1 MRRSH
6 RSLLS
11 AVNQCL
17 WISTRIQSIQHRKD
31 NDALRWKS
39 LLWRRYL
46 WSVQMPSTIKWCH
59 NLLSSMAFRCRF
71 DWEYLRTC
79 FMFICDWL
87 ASISNRFKKWG
98 VNGSHIRYQRV
109 WCTVKDIKEF
119 DALSIHAQ
127 HWRFIM
133 KEIKQIYFVIVVFG
147 DCVYFKVHIVHH
159 VTSKTR
165 PSLFS
170 FCSEGG
176 VTGGNLSISPVR
188 QIRDVLF

>member
-59 NLLSSMAFRCRF
+59 NLLSSVAFRCRF

-98 VNGSHIRYQRV
+98 VNGSHIRYQSESFRV
-109 WCTVKDIKEF
+109 WCTVYTCTTLAIYNEGNKTNLLCNCCF
-119 DALSIHAQ
+119 
-127 HWRFIM
+127 WRL
-133 KEIKQIYFVIVVFG
+133 
-147 DCVYFKVHIVHH
+147 C
-159 VTSKTR
+159 
-165 PSLFS
+165 
-170 FCSEGG
+170 
-176 VTGGNLSISPVR
+176 
-188 QIRDVLF
+188 VLF

>member
-59 NLLSSMAFRCRF
+59 NLLSSVAFRCRF

-98 VNGSHIRYQRV
+98 VNGSHIRYQSESFRV
-109 WCTVKDIKEF
+109 WCTVYTCTTLAIYNEGNKTNLLCHCCF
-119 DALSIHAQ
+119 
-127 HWRFIM
+127 WRL
-133 KEIKQIYFVIVVFG
+133 
-147 DCVYFKVHIVHH
+147 C
-159 VTSKTR
+159 
-165 PSLFS
+165 
-170 FCSEGG
+170 
-176 VTGGNLSISPVR
+176 
-188 QIRDVLF
+188 VLF